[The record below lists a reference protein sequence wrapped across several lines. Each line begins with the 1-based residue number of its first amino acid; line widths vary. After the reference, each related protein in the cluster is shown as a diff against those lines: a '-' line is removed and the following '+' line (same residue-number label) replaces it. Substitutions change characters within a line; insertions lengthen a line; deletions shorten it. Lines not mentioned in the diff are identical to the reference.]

1 MLTFVGTATFFL
13 GIIVSEAL
21 YPGYHVTQVI
31 SDLGVGPAA
40 WLFNSTIFIFGISLI
55 ISAYLLLNIGT
66 NRYFTILLGLAGA
79 GATLVGLI
87 PETLG
92 VPHVIAA
99 GIVFVSGGLCAITGY
114 KVFRGPFSLLS
125 PIFGIITLVA
135 TILLASQ
142 IYLGLGYRGY
152 GTNDC
157 LPTDHMGPGCGC
169 LSDVPGE
176 IIFFLSVAI
185 MPVFFVQ
192 EESPP
197 GGICING
204 HAIT

>member
-1 MLTFVGTATFFL
+1 MKYTNKLLAGMLTFIGTATFFL

-142 IYLGLGYRGY
+142 IYLGLGIGGMERMIAYPLIIWALGAGAY
-152 GTNDC
+152 
-157 LPTDHMGPGCGC
+157 LMSPGK
-169 LSDVPGE
+169 
-176 IIFFLSVAI
+176 
-185 MPVFFVQ
+185 
-192 EESPP
+192 
-197 GGICING
+197 
-204 HAIT
+204 